1 MKYQATAAR
10 RRTQNRVPLTAP
22 REPRP
27 APEPD
32 DGRIVRAAI
41 HPSIG
46 VARVGNSPDEL
57 FIGPEVDEPAPL
69 DSYKD
74 PGGALKRQ
82 ASRFR
87 VYGYNAAGEAVAELT
102 AQNADVVWTAHLAN
116 TKAAWYQFQIALD
129 IPEAQDPKAP
139 PSMLRNLDVVGDD
152 RAQLA
157 IDPGART
164 IRGCGRAGPE
174 YRFDTGTFFGRAVY
188 LGELRTDEAGRLLV
202 LGGHGHSAPAGNQP
216 LTHFAN
222 NHGWHDDVS
231 DGPVTATVNLNG
243 RAIPVDPSWV
253 VVAPPNYAPPV
264 LGVRT
269 LYDLLFD
276 SFVRSGALAFPER
289 TSFMRHVYPI
299 LVRMQ
304 GLEWVNQG
312 FATAFGWGGRERL
325 GDRDALERLASPAA
339 QYSELRRQVFDA
351 FRDWAR
357 DGKSPVPW
365 PWIYGDSMSLP
376 PISARQQIQLS
387 ATQMRLLERWAAG
400 DFDSDLDLD
409 REPRRAIEDV
419 AVAEQPETLDRAALT
434 HCLADAFHP
443 GCEVTWPIRHASMFM
458 APFRIRH
465 RAIGSSEPPPAKSL
479 TPQAALAVDGPLYGQ
494 SPGSLSRWM
503 AVPWQ
508 ADTSSCRSGYD
519 SRYDPYLPTFWPA
532 RVPNQ
537 VLTERDYEI
546 TVDEGRPLGERREAF
561 GRRANW
567 LRWLTPKVPQ
577 YMLDMVEHFGKFGVV
592 ETRPGPSDG
601 AFPARLL
608 VESEV
613 GFTED
618 VDPRRGLHVIHVPE
632 ARDEDVAEI
641 AINSAI
647 EASPHPDEEIIAGYF
662 SKVERFRR

>member
-1 MKYQATAAR
+1 MSEHLGQ
-10 RRTQNRVPLTAP
+10 
-22 REPRP
+22 P
-27 APEPD
+27 AD
-32 DGRIVRAAI
+32 DRIVRAAI

-46 VARVGNSPDEL
+46 VARVGNSPDEF

-82 ASRFR
+82 AARFR
-87 VYGYNAAGEAVAELT
+87 IYGYNAAGEAVAELT
-102 AQNADVVWTAHLAN
+102 AQNADVEWTAHLAN
-116 TKAAWYQFQIALD
+116 TKAAWYEFQIALD
-129 IPEAQDPKAP
+129 IPEAQDPTAP
-139 PSMLRNLDVVGDD
+139 PSRLRNLDVVGDQ

-164 IRGCGRAGPE
+164 IRGSGRAGPE
-174 YRFDTGTFFGRAVY
+174 YRFDTGTFFGTAVY

-202 LGGHGHSAPAGNQP
+202 LGGHGHSAPAGHQR

-231 DGPVTATVNLNG
+231 DGPVTATVKTNG

-289 TSFMRHVYPI
+289 TSFMTHVYPI
-299 LVRMQ
+299 LARMQ

-312 FATAFGWGGRERL
+312 FATGFGWGERERL
-325 GDRDALERLASPAA
+325 GDRDTLERLASPAA
-339 QYSELRRQVFDA
+339 EHSELRRQVVNS
-351 FRDWAR
+351 FRDWDR

-365 PWIYGDSMSLP
+365 PWIYGDAMSLP
-376 PISARQQIQLS
+376 PISARQQMQLS

-409 REPRRAIEDV
+409 CEPRRAIEDV

-443 GCEVTWPIRHASMFM
+443 GCEVTWPIRHASMYM

-465 RAIGSSEPPPAKSL
+465 RAIGSPEPPPAKSL

-546 TVDEGRPLGERREAF
+546 AVDEGRPPDERRAAF
-561 GRRANW
+561 ARRANW
-567 LRWLTPKVPQ
+567 LRWLTPKAPQ

-618 VDPRRGLHVIHVPE
+618 VHPRRGLHVVHVPE
-632 ARDEDVAEI
+632 ARDEDVAEV
-641 AINSAI
+641 AIHSAI
-647 EASPHPDEEIIAGYF
+647 EASPHRAEEIIAGYF